1 MTLRFCILRYYFQSH
16 QIFGKSHTTCHFC
29 LLSVHK
35 DDIQI
40 SGISSVISG
49 NNTEMKRCVILMRKE
64 SSEIL
69 CQRRDPV
76 QMTLSNIVIGRKRHN
91 LGGCCFFLQNM
102 IFTAIFLISFLTKL
116 WFNLYSLCNILQSPP
131 LFPYYLHYIC
141 PLTEKNTKNFLF
153 LQNCVD
159 QLNLHLCL
167 SGEILI
173 SQLFLLFRKIYSI
186 SLDNKPFLN
195 KAWCTLTTTNHY
207 TWNLTWNIMGSVSFL
222 LLLLIRATVV
232 SIEFFR
238 TQSWQC
244 WQ

>member
-1 MTLRFCILRYYFQSH
+1 
-16 QIFGKSHTTCHFC
+16 
-29 LLSVHK
+29 
-35 DDIQI
+35 
-40 SGISSVISG
+40 
-49 NNTEMKRCVILMRKE
+49 
-64 SSEIL
+64 
-69 CQRRDPV
+69 
-76 QMTLSNIVIGRKRHN
+76 MTLSSIVIGRKRHN
-91 LGGCCFFLQNM
+91 LGCCCFFLQNM
-102 IFTAIFLISFLTKL
+102 IFTAILLISFLTKL

-141 PLTEKNTKNFLF
+141 PLTEKNTKNYLF

-173 SQLFLLFRKIYSI
+173 SQLLLLFRKIYSI
-186 SLDNKPFLN
+186 SLDNKPSLN

-222 LLLLIRATVV
+222 LLLLIRVTVV